1 MLYTRTSTYRNEV
14 NFFASTLQNQKSP
27 SKKCANAYTFG
38 FNGMENE
45 YEISG
50 NDNSL
55 DFGARIYDP
64 CIGRW
69 WGVDNKASLHPDI
82 SPYTFAFNSPLIFID
97 PDGNNPIEAG
107 KELYVNISFFAYDF
121 IGTDKPSAS
130 HLATINDYEL
140 YHRMD
145 IWNMFLVLSG
155 TFYAVP
161 KGLTDIFEG
170 IAADYGLKN
179 LSDHVDAL
187 LDGTFS
193 DSYALDNF
201 EYGPDY
207 DPNRDDNL
215 PNKYIHRLV
224 QNMGYGFEAMVTYK
238 EAYNLTYSKDK
249 VGDLVVEKKISASY
263 IYNAPIMNTEYG
275 KEGSDFKEFMYVQTE
290 TKISYNDDGTNTTTY
305 TTIGLNPRNNT
316 KTCSTCD

>member
-1 MLYTRTSTYRNEV
+1 MKYSSPTNISSQWDYDSFGMLTVGRSWEVGSGYR
-14 NFFASTLQNQKSP
+14 
-27 SKKCANAYTFG
+27 YG

-69 WGVDNKASLHPDI
+69 WGVDNKAYLHPDI

-249 VGDLVVEKKISASY
+249 VGDLVVEKKLVLLIF
-263 IYNAPIMNTEYG
+263 IIHLLRIRNTER
-275 KEGSDFKEFMYVQTE
+275 KEVILKSLCMFKLKLKYPTMMMEL
-290 TKISYNDDGTNTTTY
+290 IPLL
-305 TTIGLNPRNNT
+305 I
-316 KTCSTCD
+316 